1 MSASGRQLKPV
12 ASVIVLTYNART
24 FVEHC
29 LSALA
34 AQTWGD
40 FETIVVDNASS
51 DGTAE
56 FVRERFPA
64 VRTLASLRNGGYGA
78 GNNLGASCA
87 SGDILVFLNPDAVP
101 ESDWLEKLVVGMC
114 SRGRKF
120 ATSKIVLQADPER
133 LNSAGNLIHYLGLS
147 FCRGLNSR
155 QSQFNSAEDVS
166 SASGAACAIS
176 RELFE
181 RIGGFDPSFFL
192 YHDDVDLSLRALLA
206 GEPCLYVADA
216 VVSHDY
222 ELSVPPLKWG
232 WVEAHRYAVLLKALR
247 LRTLLLL
254 APALVLLDV
263 MTFTYLATRGR
274 RFVGAKLRSY
284 TWLLRNAM
292 RIRLA
297 RTHAQS
303 VRTVTDREMLAML
316 TDQIPYA
323 QLASPAVAAAAEL
336 LVDPWFRLYHR
347 CVVSLVHW

>member
-1 MSASGRQLKPV
+1 MSSHSRQVNPS
-12 ASVIVLTYNART
+12 ASVIVLTYNAHA
-24 FVEHC
+24 FVERA

-34 AQTWGD
+34 AQTFVD

-51 DGTAE
+51 DGTAD

-64 VRTLASLRNGGYGA
+64 LQVVASPRNGGYGA
-78 GNNLGASCA
+78 GNNLGASRA
-87 SGDILVFLNPDAVP
+87 SGDILVFLNPDAIP
-101 ESDWLEKLVVGMC
+101 EPDWLEKLLVGMR
-114 SRGRKF
+114 SHGRKF

-155 QSQFNSAEDVS
+155 ESQFNSAEDVS

-232 WVEAHRYAVLLKALR
+232 WIEAHRYAVLLKALR

-274 RFVGAKLRSY
+274 RFVSAKLRSY
-284 TWLLRNAM
+284 GWLLSNAM

-297 RTHAQS
+297 RSRAQS
-303 VRTVTDREMLAML
+303 VRTMTDREVLGVL
-316 TDQIPYA
+316 TAQIPYG
-323 QLASPAVAAAAEL
+323 QLASPAVAAAAAL
-336 LVDPWFRLYHR
+336 VVDPWFRLYHR
-347 CVVSLVHW
+347 CVASLVRW